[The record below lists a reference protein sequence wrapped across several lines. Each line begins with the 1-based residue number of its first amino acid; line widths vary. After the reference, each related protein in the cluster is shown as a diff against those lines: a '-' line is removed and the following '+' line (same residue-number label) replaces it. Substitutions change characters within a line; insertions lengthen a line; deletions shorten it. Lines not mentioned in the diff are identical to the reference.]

1 MATFKPETKIDPFRL
16 NYAKPRNY
24 NVKII
29 GGKKVLIW
37 DEEEPKKKRE
47 VFVVGADNLKNKS
60 HLVPT
65 AQEREKDTKEK
76 RPPSSDSIKSS
87 YKTLPPIGAKSPAS
101 RDSDLDSFVSGQLS
115 NVGPQVLEDFLAT
128 LTKLDVGRERGL
140 PPETITKVCHE
151 IIKYNDKFIFLTFL

>member
-76 RPPSSDSIKSS
+76 RQESCIKR
-87 YKTLPPIGAKSPAS
+87 LRLG
-101 RDSDLDSFVSGQLS
+101 
-115 NVGPQVLEDFLAT
+115 
-128 LTKLDVGRERGL
+128 
-140 PPETITKVCHE
+140 
-151 IIKYNDKFIFLTFL
+151 

>member
-37 DEEEPKKKRE
+37 DKEEPKKKRE

-60 HLVPT
+60 PINSPGS
-65 AQEREKDTKEK
+65 K
-76 RPPSSDSIKSS
+76 RR
-87 YKTLPPIGAKSPAS
+87 S
-101 RDSDLDSFVSGQLS
+101 RKPKNSKQ
-115 NVGPQVLEDFLAT
+115 
-128 LTKLDVGRERGL
+128 K
-140 PPETITKVCHE
+140 
-151 IIKYNDKFIFLTFL
+151 

>member
-1 MATFKPETKIDPFRL
+1 MATFKTETKIDPFRL
-16 NYAKPRNY
+16 NYARPRNY
-24 NVKII
+24 DVKII

-37 DEEEPKKKRE
+37 DKEEPKKKRE

-65 AQEREKDTKEK
+65 AQEKKEEK

-101 RDSDLDSFVSGQLS
+101 RDSDLDHFVSGQLS

-140 PPETITKVCHE
+140 PPETITKVWHK
-151 IIKYNDKFIFLTFL
+151 IMKYNDKFIFLTFL

>member
-24 NVKII
+24 DVKII

-37 DEEEPKKKRE
+37 GKEEEPKKKRE

-65 AQEREKDTKEK
+65 AQERKNDTKVAPEEK
-76 RPPSSDSIKSS
+76 RPPSSESIKSS
-87 YKTLPPIGAKSPAS
+87 YKTLPPIGAKSPPS

-115 NVGPQVLEDFLAT
+115 NVGQQVLENE
-128 LTKLDVGRERGL
+128 K
-140 PPETITKVCHE
+140 KNN
-151 IIKYNDKFIFLTFL
+151 KNN

>member
-1 MATFKPETKIDPFRL
+1 MATFKTETKIDPFKL

-37 DEEEPKKKRE
+37 DKEEPKKKRE

-65 AQEREKDTKEK
+65 AQEKKEEK

-87 YKTLPPIGAKSPAS
+87 YKTLPPIAAKSPTPA
-101 RDSDLDSFVSGQLS
+101 RDLDRFVSGQLS
-115 NVGPQVLEDFLAT
+115 KVRPQVLEDFLAT
-128 LTKLDVGRERGL
+128 LTKLDAGRERGL
-140 PPETITKVCHE
+140 PPDTIAKVE
-151 IIKYNDKFIFLTFL
+151 MMLLNLNIMQ